1 MYSKFSR
8 YFRRSIFYFNLSK
21 QIKITRNANYLI
33 DINTIFV
40 KKISCYSCQMK
51 LIRKRKKEIR
61 MKWVILD

>member
-33 DINTIFV
+33 DMKTIFV
-40 KKISCYSCQMK
+40 NKMSYYSRQMK
-51 LIRKRKKEIR
+51 LIRKKEIR